1 MLRTIT
7 ASSDRVPNA
16 TQDTLTGSV
25 WPYQSTEDITLDNEA
40 NLPSPQVNKDTGTYN
55 YYYNH
60 YLL

>member
-1 MLRTIT
+1 MLGTVT
-7 ASSDRVPNA
+7 APSDSVPNV
-16 TQDTLTGSV
+16 TQDAPTDSV

-55 YYYNH
+55 SYYHH

>member
-1 MLRTIT
+1 MLGTVT
-7 ASSDRVPNA
+7 ASSDSVPNV
-16 TQDTLTGSV
+16 TQDTPISSV

-55 YYYNH
+55 YYYRH